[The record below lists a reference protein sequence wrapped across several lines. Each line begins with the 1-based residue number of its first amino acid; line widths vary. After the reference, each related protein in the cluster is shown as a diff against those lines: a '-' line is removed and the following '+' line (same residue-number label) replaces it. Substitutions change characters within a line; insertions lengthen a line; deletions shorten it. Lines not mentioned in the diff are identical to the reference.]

1 MNLRDNKTYIDE
13 LFDRVQNGYLNPD
26 EASTLLWA
34 ILDSFNRAYLASQDN
49 YPREPREPRGI
60 QRRTP
65 LSTLASGT
73 TETEEQV
80 IWSASGTMT
89 APDGTE
95 TPISKVT
102 LRIPTKAGTP
112 RFMPGHS
119 TPPVIG
125 AKLRMNTDAFRP
137 TCTACGEPVTWVGSQ
152 SKWIHES
159 GPAVPHQVGYPSAQF
174 TDDLVRVPVNV
185 NNGPLADHKIITRI
199 HRDPS
204 MPISEYLA
212 AVRNTMRAL
221 DQDGIKF
228 VKAENDERT
237 TMYFYNELELKSQV
251 GDCQRHPTS
260 SAPGP
265 LYCYKC
271 KGALTFVEVSAG
283 IGHWAHLNP
292 AQQESHKPDLIGPS
306 TGEHERTCIKCRQ
319 PIFYGAHPN
328 GGIGWVH
335 YGSVDPDHVAVEEI
349 RTPPLSSNPMD
360 WPVKIP
366 VSDRPLTDELRRS
379 QNTFEFDALA
389 GRLSTDDPGLSDV
402 IPNACTTCGQPMQY
416 VNAPTGGWWAHDVHP
431 ADGHDATSPDAGGDD
446 IPEDWDT
453 EDELMGHNTSMDR
466 PKISMPPI
474 EVPSASMG
482 RLVQRL
488 KSLHPTGNN
497 EEFVDVLAGEDPEEY
512 DLIDLDKLD
521 TPAEPQINISA
532 GSVSPGAYTLW
543 NSLTSDSAAAIH
555 KTHRDGQAEQA

>member
-13 LFDRVQNGYLNPD
+13 LFERVQNGYLNPD

-34 ILDSFNRAYLASQDN
+34 ILDSFNRAYLASQNN
-49 YPREPREPRGI
+49 YPMRRREI
-60 QRRTP
+60 QRSTRTG
-65 LSTLASGT
+65 SVGGT
-73 TETEEQV
+73 TETEERV

-102 LRIPTKAGTP
+102 LRVKMRPVPSHFLT
-112 RFMPGHS
+112 GHS

-125 AKLRMNTDAFRP
+125 ARLRMNTDAFRP
-137 TCTACGEPVTWVGSQ
+137 TCSACGEPVTWVGSQ

-283 IGHWAHLNP
+283 IGHWVHLNP

-306 TGEHERTCIKCRQ
+306 TGEQERTCIKCRQ

-335 YGSVDPDHVAVEEI
+335 YGSVDPDHAAVEEI
-349 RTPPLSSNPMD
+349 RPGPPLGSNPTD

-366 VSDRPLTDELRRS
+366 VSDRPLAGELRRS
-379 QNTFEFDALA
+379 QNTLDFDALA
-389 GRLSTDDPGLSDV
+389 GRLSTENTELVDV
-402 IPNACTTCGQPMQY
+402 
-416 VNAPTGGWWAHDVHP
+416 
-431 ADGHDATSPDAGGDD
+431 DD

-474 EVPSASMG
+474 EVPSASVG

-512 DLIDLDKLD
+512 DLVDLDKLD

-543 NSLTSDSAAAIH
+543 NSSTSDSAAAIH